1 MVNLALWILMEKIS
15 DKIPALLFCGTMHSF
30 FLLPAITLHCQRTK
44 YGTFYEILRPF
55 KMNKH
60 NCIRIKW
67 NVSLQMGAND
77 ITSEHQNISSSDD
90 DNIITHTCAHIIS
103 YGRFDLTKT
112 KKIKIKWKQNYNR
125 QNWRVQMHKTENYLI
140 MLMLHDADIRLC
152 YCFYFHL
159 PFSRAS
165 ILRDTCHHNVW
176 NLLLL
181 LWAITAK

>member
-1 MVNLALWILMEKIS
+1 MWYDA
-15 DKIPALLFCGTMHSF
+15 F
-30 FLLPAITLHCQRTK
+30 FFFLPAITLHCQRTK

-55 KMNKH
+55 EMNKH
-60 NCIRIKW
+60 NCIRTNW
-67 NVSLQMGAND
+67 NVSLQMGASD
-77 ITSEHQNISSSDD
+77 ITSEHQQQRWWQYH
-90 DNIITHTCAHIIS
+90 HTYMCS
-103 YGRFDLTKT
+103 YYLYGRFDLTKT
-112 KKIKIKWKQNYNR
+112 KKIKWKQNYNR

>member
-1 MVNLALWILMEKIS
+1 MVWCILFFSSRHYTSLSTNEIWHILWNIASVWNEQAQLHT
-15 DKIPALLFCGTMHSF
+15 DKLKCVTANGRERHNI
-30 FLLPAITLHCQRTK
+30 RTSAAAMM
-44 YGTFYEILRPF
+44 T
-55 KMNKH
+55 
-60 NCIRIKW
+60 
-67 NVSLQMGAND
+67 
-77 ITSEHQNISSSDD
+77 ISS
-90 DNIITHTCAHIIS
+90 HIHVLILFV
-103 YGRFDLTKT
+103 R
-112 KKIKIKWKQNYNR
+112 KIWFNENEKKIKWKQNYNR

-181 LWAITAK
+181 LWAITAN